1 MTTPDKRTYLVLETK
16 TGVGRLVKTISVSR
30 AQSYVL
36 ADRFT
41 TRVASQD
48 DLILAM
54 QSGIRVEELGEDGK
68 PTTGIPARRADDQQL
83 TEVGTHLPQE
93 A

>member
-1 MTTPDKRTYLVLETK
+1 MTTPDKRTYLVLESK
-16 TGVGRLVKTISVSR
+16 TGVGRLIKTISVSR
-30 AQSYVL
+30 AQGYVL

-48 DLILAM
+48 DLIIAM
-54 QSGIRVEELGEDGK
+54 QAGVRVEELGEDGK
-68 PTTGIPARRADDQQL
+68 PTSGIPARRGDDAQL
-83 TEVGTHLPQE
+83 TSTGTQLPSS